1 VSGIKSL
8 IGQTAYY
15 GLSSILGRAINFLL
29 LPFYTKILIPEA
41 NGVVTEVY
49 AYVAFF
55 GILYTY
61 GMETT
66 YFRFANKDGETE
78 SGLFNKLQSALTIT
92 TLCFS
97 TLLFLAAPLIVEWFG
112 PRYKTEYV
120 YLFALILAIDT
131 LFALPFARLRQQK
144 RAARFASVKLIQ
156 IGLNIGFNLFFLL
169 YLIKQVPQETNA
181 IWRDQ
186 VFYIFLA
193 NLVANLSQAPFL
205 IGAFRS
211 WRFSLEKVKGYLHY
225 AFPLLFMGLAGMVNE
240 MLDRI
245 MLREWLPENFYPGQS
260 SLYALGIYGA
270 CYKLSMFMSLA
281 IQSFRF
287 AAEPF
292 FFAKAAQGKE
302 APDVLA
308 RVMSAFVLVCAV
320 LFVFISANPTL
331 IGLLLR
337 QEVFREG
344 LAVVPILLLANLFLG
359 IYVNLSMWFKL
370 KELNWYG
377 TLITVIG
384 AVITIGANF
393 YLIPIMGYMGAAW
406 ATLICYGAM
415 AILCYRLGQ
424 IHFPVP
430 YEALK
435 ITIWLLWAAFLVW
448 GLLPTL
454 PSGIW
459 WQELLIACGL
469 TLAFIIPAAYSSYHF
484 ILGKKGN
491 LSKLKA

>member
-1 VSGIKSL
+1 MSGIKSL

-29 LPFYTKILIPEA
+29 LPFYTSILLPEA

-66 YFRFANKDGETE
+66 YFRFANKEGHEEHT
-78 SGLFNKLQSALTIT
+78 LFNQLQSTLTLS
-92 TLCFS
+92 TLCLS
-97 TLLFLAAPLIVEWFG
+97 GVMFLVAPWVVEWFG
-112 PRYKTEYV
+112 APYKKEYV

-131 LFALPFARLRQQK
+131 LLALPFARLRQQK
-144 RAARFASVKLIQ
+144 RAARFALVKLLQ
-156 IGLNIGFNLFFLL
+156 IGLNIALNLFFLL
-169 YLIKQVPQETNA
+169 YLIHEVPQEANA
-181 IWRDQ
+181 LWKDQ

-193 NLVANLSQAPFL
+193 NLLANLSQAPFL
-205 IGAFRS
+205 IRSFQS

-292 FFAKAAQGKE
+292 FFAKAAQGKD

-308 RVMSAFVLVCAV
+308 RVMSAFVLVCGV

-337 QEVFREG
+337 QEVYREG

-377 TLITVIG
+377 TLITILG
-384 AVITIGANF
+384 AFITIGANF

-406 ATLICYGAM
+406 ATLVCYAAM
-415 AILCYRLGQ
+415 ATFCYYLGQ
-424 IHFPVP
+424 KHFPVP
-430 YEALK
+430 YEAFK
-435 ITIWLLWAAFLVW
+435 ISVWLIWSAFLVW
-448 GLLPTL
+448 GLLPVL

-459 WQELLIACGL
+459 WQELLIAFGL
-469 TLAFIIPAAYSSYHF
+469 TLAFLVPSAWSSYQF
-484 ILGKKGN
+484 ILGKKEN